1 MPRLTD
7 NEIARLRAALDPATE
22 AIAFA
27 EGTEPPFS
35 HPLNSE
41 KRDGIY
47 HCAVCD
53 EAAFSAANK
62 YESGSA
68 LLLAAGPA
76 GGDRDQDRLQTA
88 LSAHRDSLRQLRCS
102 YGPCIFRRAATDRR
116 ALLSQWRCAGV
127 SRRRYTEQMIT
138 R

>member
-62 YESGSA
+62 YESGSGWPSFWQPA
-68 LLLAAGPA
+68 RPEAIETKTDYKLRYPRTEIHCANCGAHMGHVFSDGPPPTGERYCLNGGVLEFRAAGTQN
-76 GGDRDQDRLQTA
+76 R
-88 LSAHRDSLRQLRCS
+88 
-102 YGPCIFRRAATDRR
+102 
-116 ALLSQWRCAGV
+116 
-127 SRRRYTEQMIT
+127 
-138 R
+138 